1 MSSSNSDFS
10 IFYKALP
17 IAVLALAGAYYIM
30 TAQKNMDSTTKSS
43 SSIDQKTREET
54 PKEKKFVPQFLR
66 DPDTGEYFVVEG
78 EGQEPRLISLEE
90 MYELTGSR
98 PVEEGPKPAVPEAA
112 EEPAAAVVEEAPVV
126 VEPPVETAPAE
137 VEVVAPVG
145 AVPEVEQ
152 QPIVEEEQQQQE
164 EEQQEPAEEQLVEP
178 QQEPELEEQHPEA
191 LQAAPQERVIGI
203 EDFEDFQDDGV
214 DFELERAN
222 QQLPQNPIPMPGQA
236 GPGPNT
242 AANNNNRVVGTKKT
256 KSLEKK
262 EQRRAYFE
270 HQRMEA
276 MINKQE
282 EEEYERKYGALI
294 EAERS
299 MRREAEEE
307 AEREKREAA
316 QKQKE
321 EEERIAAE
329 KERIRRDVNALKP
342 GDSLRLETELER
354 EVAKGLV
361 SNSSFLID
369 EGRLLVKFSEED
381 FGQLAEIIKEK
392 GFVSYEELAESLTA
406 LKN

>member
-1 MSSSNSDFS
+1 MSSSNSYVS
-10 IFYKALP
+10 ILYKALP
-17 IAVLALAGAYYIM
+17 IAVLALAGAYYVL
-30 TAQKNMDSTTKSS
+30 TAQKHTDSTEKSS
-43 SSIDQKTREET
+43 NRVKQT
-54 PKEKKFVPQFLR
+54 PKDKKFVPQFLR

-78 EGQEPRLISLEE
+78 EGQEPRMISLEE

-98 PVEEGPKPAVPEAA
+98 PVEEEPKPEIPEAA
-112 EEPAAAVVEEAPVV
+112 EEPAAAAVDEAPVA
-126 VEPPVETAPAE
+126 VEAPVEAAEEAAEETAPVEAE
-137 VEVVAPVG
+137 E
-145 AVPEVEQ
+145 
-152 QPIVEEEQQQQE
+152 QPIAEEEQPE
-164 EEQQEPAEEQLVEP
+164 PIDEQPVEP

-191 LQAAPQERVIGI
+191 LQAAPQERIIGI
-203 EDFEDFQDDGV
+203 EDFEDFQDEEV

-222 QQLPQNPIPMPGQA
+222 QQLPQNPIPIPGQA

-282 EEEYERKYGALI
+282 EEEFERKYGALI

-299 MRREAEEE
+299 IRREAEEE

-321 EEERIAAE
+321 EEERVAAE
-329 KERIRRDVNALKP
+329 KERIRRNVNALKP
-342 GDSLRLETELER
+342 GDSLVLETELER

-361 SNSSFLID
+361 SNSSFLVD
-369 EGRLLVKFSEED
+369 GGRLLVKFSDED

>member
-1 MSSSNSDFS
+1 MSSSNSYVS
-10 IFYKALP
+10 ILYKALP
-17 IAVLALAGAYYIM
+17 IAVLALAGAYYVL
-30 TAQKNMDSTTKSS
+30 TAQKHTDSTEKSS
-43 SSIDQKTREET
+43 NRVKQT
-54 PKEKKFVPQFLR
+54 PKDKKFVPQFLR

-78 EGQEPRLISLEE
+78 EGQEPRMISLEE

-98 PVEEGPKPAVPEAA
+98 PVEEEPKPEIPEAA
-112 EEPAAAVVEEAPVV
+112 EETAAAAVDEVPVAVEAPV
-126 VEPPVETAPAE
+126 EAAEETAEETAPVEAE
-137 VEVVAPVG
+137 E
-145 AVPEVEQ
+145 
-152 QPIVEEEQQQQE
+152 QPIAEEEQPE
-164 EEQQEPAEEQLVEP
+164 PIDEQPVEP

-191 LQAAPQERVIGI
+191 LQAAPQERIIGI
-203 EDFEDFQDDGV
+203 EDFEDFQDEEV

-222 QQLPQNPIPMPGQA
+222 QQLPQNPIPIPGQA

-282 EEEYERKYGALI
+282 EEEFERKYGALI

-299 MRREAEEE
+299 IRREAEEE

-321 EEERIAAE
+321 EEERVAAE
-329 KERIRRDVNALKP
+329 KERIRRNVNALKP
-342 GDSLRLETELER
+342 GDSLVLETELER

-361 SNSSFLID
+361 SNSSFLVD
-369 EGRLLVKFSEED
+369 GGRLLVKFSDED

>member
-1 MSSSNSDFS
+1 MSSSNSYVS
-10 IFYKALP
+10 ILYKALP
-17 IAVLALAGAYYIM
+17 IAVLALAGAYYVL
-30 TAQKNMDSTTKSS
+30 TAQKHTDSTEKSS
-43 SSIDQKTREET
+43 NRVKQT
-54 PKEKKFVPQFLR
+54 PKDKKFVPQFLR

-78 EGQEPRLISLEE
+78 EGQEPRMISLEE

-98 PVEEGPKPAVPEAA
+98 PVEEEPKPEIPEAA
-112 EEPAAAVVEEAPVV
+112 EEPAAAAVDEAPVA
-126 VEPPVETAPAE
+126 VEAPVEAAEETAEETAPVEAE
-137 VEVVAPVG
+137 E
-145 AVPEVEQ
+145 
-152 QPIVEEEQQQQE
+152 QPIAEEEQPE
-164 EEQQEPAEEQLVEP
+164 PIDEQPVEP

-191 LQAAPQERVIGI
+191 LQAAPQERIIGI
-203 EDFEDFQDDGV
+203 EDFEDFQDEEV

-222 QQLPQNPIPMPGQA
+222 QQLPQNPIPIPGQA

-282 EEEYERKYGALI
+282 EEEFERKYGALI

-299 MRREAEEE
+299 IRREAEEE

-321 EEERIAAE
+321 EEERVAAE
-329 KERIRRDVNALKP
+329 KERIRRNVNALKP
-342 GDSLRLETELER
+342 GDSLVLETELER

-361 SNSSFLID
+361 SNSSFLVD
-369 EGRLLVKFSEED
+369 GGRLLVKFSDED

>member
-1 MSSSNSDFS
+1 MSSSNSYVS
-10 IFYKALP
+10 ILYKALP
-17 IAVLALAGAYYIM
+17 IAVLALAGAYYVL
-30 TAQKNMDSTTKSS
+30 TAQKHTDSTEKSS
-43 SSIDQKTREET
+43 NRIKQT
-54 PKEKKFVPQFLR
+54 PKDKKFVPQFLR

-78 EGQEPRLISLEE
+78 EGQEPRMISLEE

-98 PVEEGPKPAVPEAA
+98 PVEEEPKPEIPEAA
-112 EEPAAAVVEEAPVV
+112 EEPAAAAVDEAPVA
-126 VEPPVETAPAE
+126 VEAPVEAAEEAAEETAPVEAE
-137 VEVVAPVG
+137 E
-145 AVPEVEQ
+145 
-152 QPIVEEEQQQQE
+152 QPIAEEEQPE
-164 EEQQEPAEEQLVEP
+164 PIDEQPVEP

-191 LQAAPQERVIGI
+191 LQAAPQERIIGI
-203 EDFEDFQDDGV
+203 EDFEDFQDEEV

-222 QQLPQNPIPMPGQA
+222 QQLPQNPIPIPGQA

-282 EEEYERKYGALI
+282 EEEFERKYGALI

-299 MRREAEEE
+299 IRREAEEE

-321 EEERIAAE
+321 EEERVAAE
-329 KERIRRDVNALKP
+329 KERIRRNVNALKP
-342 GDSLRLETELER
+342 GDSLVLETELER

-361 SNSSFLID
+361 SNSSFLVD
-369 EGRLLVKFSEED
+369 GGRLLVKFSDED

>member
-1 MSSSNSDFS
+1 MSSSNNDFS
-10 IFYKALP
+10 ILYKALP
-17 IAVLALAGAYYIM
+17 LAVLALAGAYYVM
-30 TAQKNMDSTTKSS
+30 TAQKDIDSTQKSS
-43 SSIDQKTREET
+43 SSIDQKTPEET
-54 PKEKKFVPQFLR
+54 TPRDNNNKKFVPQFLR

-90 MYELTGSR
+90 MYKLTGSR
-98 PVEEGPKPAVPEAA
+98 PVEQEPKPVEVPEVA
-112 EEPAAAVVEEAPVV
+112 EEPAVVVVDEAPVA
-126 VEPPVETAPAE
+126 VEMPVETAP
-137 VEVVAPVG
+137 VEAG
-145 AVPEVEQ
+145 AEQ
-152 QPIVEEEQQQQE
+152 QPIVEEEAQQQE
-164 EEQQEPAEEQLVEP
+164 EEQQEPIEQPPVEP
-178 QQEPELEEQHPEA
+178 QQEPEAHHPEV

-203 EDFEDFQDDGV
+203 EDFEDFQDEEV

-222 QQLPQNPIPMPGQA
+222 QQLPQNPIPIPGQA

-282 EEEYERKYGALI
+282 EEEFERKYGALI

-299 MRREAEEE
+299 IRREAEEE

-321 EEERIAAE
+321 EEERLAAE

-361 SNSSFLID
+361 SNSSFLVD

-381 FGQLAEIIKEK
+381 FGQLAEMIKQK

>member
-1 MSSSNSDFS
+1 MSSSNSYVS
-10 IFYKALP
+10 ILYKALP
-17 IAVLALAGAYYIM
+17 IAVLALAGAYYVL
-30 TAQKNMDSTTKSS
+30 TAQKHTDSTEKSS
-43 SSIDQKTREET
+43 NRVKQT
-54 PKEKKFVPQFLR
+54 PKDKKFVPQFLR

-78 EGQEPRLISLEE
+78 EGQEPRMISLEE

-98 PVEEGPKPAVPEAA
+98 PVEEEPKPEIPEAA
-112 EEPAAAVVEEAPVV
+112 EEPAAAAVDEAPVA
-126 VEPPVETAPAE
+126 VEAPVEAAEETAEETAPVEAE
-137 VEVVAPVG
+137 E
-145 AVPEVEQ
+145 
-152 QPIVEEEQQQQE
+152 QPIAEEEQPE
-164 EEQQEPAEEQLVEP
+164 PIDEQPVEP

-191 LQAAPQERVIGI
+191 LQAAPQERIIGI
-203 EDFEDFQDDGV
+203 EDFEDFQDEEV

-222 QQLPQNPIPMPGQA
+222 QQLPQNPIPIPGQA

-282 EEEYERKYGALI
+282 EEEFERKYGALI

-299 MRREAEEE
+299 IRREAEEE

-321 EEERIAAE
+321 EEERVAAE
-329 KERIRRDVNALKP
+329 KERIRRNVNALKP
-342 GDSLRLETELER
+342 GDSLVLETELER

-361 SNSSFLID
+361 SNSSFLVD
-369 EGRLLVKFSEED
+369 GGRLLVKFSDED

-392 GFVSYEELAESLTA
+392 GFVSYEVLAESLTA

>member
-1 MSSSNSDFS
+1 MSSSNSYVS
-10 IFYKALP
+10 ILYKALP
-17 IAVLALAGAYYIM
+17 IAVLALAGAYYVL
-30 TAQKNMDSTTKSS
+30 TAQKHTDSTEKSS
-43 SSIDQKTREET
+43 NRVKQT
-54 PKEKKFVPQFLR
+54 PKDKKFVPQFLR

-78 EGQEPRLISLEE
+78 EGQEPRMISLEE

-98 PVEEGPKPAVPEAA
+98 PVEEEPKPEIPEAA
-112 EEPAAAVVEEAPVV
+112 EETAAAAVDEAPVA
-126 VEPPVETAPAE
+126 VEAPVEAAEETAEETAPVEAE
-137 VEVVAPVG
+137 E
-145 AVPEVEQ
+145 
-152 QPIVEEEQQQQE
+152 QPIAEEEQPE
-164 EEQQEPAEEQLVEP
+164 PIDEQPVEP

-191 LQAAPQERVIGI
+191 LQAAPQERIIGI
-203 EDFEDFQDDGV
+203 EDFEDFQDEEV

-222 QQLPQNPIPMPGQA
+222 QQLPQNPIPIPGQA

-282 EEEYERKYGALI
+282 EEEFERKYGALI

-299 MRREAEEE
+299 IRREAEEE

-321 EEERIAAE
+321 EEERVAAE
-329 KERIRRDVNALKP
+329 KERIRRNVNALKP
-342 GDSLRLETELER
+342 GDSLVLETELER

-361 SNSSFLID
+361 SNLSFLVD
-369 EGRLLVKFSEED
+369 GGRLLVKFSDED

>member
-1 MSSSNSDFS
+1 MSSSNSYVS
-10 IFYKALP
+10 ILYKALP
-17 IAVLALAGAYYIM
+17 IAVLALAGAYYVL
-30 TAQKNMDSTTKSS
+30 TAQKHTDSTEKSS
-43 SSIDQKTREET
+43 NRVKQT
-54 PKEKKFVPQFLR
+54 PKDKKFVPQFLR

-78 EGQEPRLISLEE
+78 EGQEPRMISLEE

-98 PVEEGPKPAVPEAA
+98 PVEEEPKPEIPEAA
-112 EEPAAAVVEEAPVV
+112 EEPAAAAVDEAPVA
-126 VEPPVETAPAE
+126 VEAPVEAAEETAEETAPVEAE
-137 VEVVAPVG
+137 E
-145 AVPEVEQ
+145 
-152 QPIVEEEQQQQE
+152 QPIAEEEQPE
-164 EEQQEPAEEQLVEP
+164 PIDEQPVEP

-191 LQAAPQERVIGI
+191 LQAAPQERIIGI
-203 EDFEDFQDDGV
+203 EDFEDFQDEEV

-222 QQLPQNPIPMPGQA
+222 QQLPQNPIPIPGQA

-282 EEEYERKYGALI
+282 EEEFERKYGALI

-299 MRREAEEE
+299 IRREAEEE

-321 EEERIAAE
+321 EEERVAAE
-329 KERIRRDVNALKP
+329 KERIRRNVNALKP
-342 GDSLRLETELER
+342 GDSLVLETELER

-361 SNSSFLID
+361 SNLSFLVD
-369 EGRLLVKFSEED
+369 GGRLLVKFSDED

>member
-1 MSSSNSDFS
+1 MSSSNSYVS
-10 IFYKALP
+10 ILYKALP
-17 IAVLALAGAYYIM
+17 IAVLALAGAYYVL
-30 TAQKNMDSTTKSS
+30 TAQKHTDSTEKSS
-43 SSIDQKTREET
+43 NRVKQT
-54 PKEKKFVPQFLR
+54 PKDKKFVPQFLR

-78 EGQEPRLISLEE
+78 EGQEPRMISLEE

-98 PVEEGPKPAVPEAA
+98 PVEEEPKPEIPEAA
-112 EEPAAAVVEEAPVV
+112 EETAAAAVDEAPVA
-126 VEPPVETAPAE
+126 VEAPVEAAEETAEETAPVEAE
-137 VEVVAPVG
+137 E
-145 AVPEVEQ
+145 
-152 QPIVEEEQQQQE
+152 QPIAEEEQPE
-164 EEQQEPAEEQLVEP
+164 PIDEQPVEP

-191 LQAAPQERVIGI
+191 LQAAPQERIIGI
-203 EDFEDFQDDGV
+203 EDFEDFQDEEV

-222 QQLPQNPIPMPGQA
+222 QQLPQNPIPIPGQA

-282 EEEYERKYGALI
+282 EEEFERKYGALI

-299 MRREAEEE
+299 IRREAEEE

-321 EEERIAAE
+321 EEERVAAE
-329 KERIRRDVNALKP
+329 KERIRRNVNALKP
-342 GDSLRLETELER
+342 GDSLVLETELER

-361 SNSSFLID
+361 SNSSFLVD
-369 EGRLLVKFSEED
+369 GGRLLVKFSDED

>member
-1 MSSSNSDFS
+1 MSSSNSYVS
-10 IFYKALP
+10 ILYKALP
-17 IAVLALAGAYYIM
+17 IAVLALAGAYYVL
-30 TAQKNMDSTTKSS
+30 TAQKHTDSTEKSS
-43 SSIDQKTREET
+43 NRVKQT
-54 PKEKKFVPQFLR
+54 PKDKKFVPQFLR

-78 EGQEPRLISLEE
+78 EGQEPRMISLEE

-98 PVEEGPKPAVPEAA
+98 PVEEEPKPEIPEAA
-112 EEPAAAVVEEAPVV
+112 EEPAAAAVDEAPVA
-126 VEPPVETAPAE
+126 VEAPVEAAEETAPVEAE
-137 VEVVAPVG
+137 E
-145 AVPEVEQ
+145 
-152 QPIVEEEQQQQE
+152 QPIAEEEQPE
-164 EEQQEPAEEQLVEP
+164 PIDEQPVEP

-191 LQAAPQERVIGI
+191 LQAAPQERIIGI
-203 EDFEDFQDDGV
+203 EDFEDFQDEEV

-222 QQLPQNPIPMPGQA
+222 QQLPQNPIPIPGQA

-282 EEEYERKYGALI
+282 EEEFERKYGALI

-299 MRREAEEE
+299 IRREAEEE

-321 EEERIAAE
+321 EEERVAAE
-329 KERIRRDVNALKP
+329 KERIRRNVNALKP
-342 GDSLRLETELER
+342 GDSLVLETELER

-361 SNSSFLID
+361 SNSSFLVD
-369 EGRLLVKFSEED
+369 GGRLLVKFSDED

>member
-1 MSSSNSDFS
+1 MSSSNSDHW
-10 IFYKALP
+10 IIYKALP
-17 IAVLALAGAYYIM
+17 IAVLALAGAYFVM
-30 TAQKNMDSTTKSS
+30 TAQK
-43 SSIDQKTREET
+43 SIDSKTKPTNNEKSNAKST
-54 PKEKKFVPQFLR
+54 PKDKNFVPQFLR
-66 DPDTGEYFVVEG
+66 DPDTGEYFVVEN

-98 PVEEGPKPAVPEAA
+98 PVEEEPKQVVPDTA
-112 EEPAAAVVEEAPVV
+112 ENPTVAVVEEAPVV
-126 VEPPVETAPAE
+126 VELPVEAVPAE
-137 VEVVAPVG
+137 AVAAPVQT
-145 AVPEVEQ
+145 VPEVEHQ
-152 QPIVEEEQQQQE
+152 LNVEEEQQQELVE
-164 EEQQEPAEEQLVEP
+164 EQPVAPQQQLEPLQQEQQEP
-178 QQEPELEEQHPEA
+178 EA
-191 LQAAPQERVIGI
+191 PLAAPQERVIGI
-203 EDFEDFQDDGV
+203 EDFEDFQDEGADI
-214 DFELERAN
+214 ELEQAN
-222 QQLPQNPIPMPGQA
+222 QQLPQNMIPMPGQA

-242 AANNNNRVVGTKKT
+242 ATNRVVGTKKT

-299 MRREAEEE
+299 LRREAEEE

-321 EEERIAAE
+321 EEERLAAE
-329 KERIRRDVNALKP
+329 KERIRQQVNALKP
-342 GDSLRLETELER
+342 GESLRLNTELER

-361 SNSSFLID
+361 SNSNFLID
-369 EGRLLVKFSEED
+369 EGRLLVNLSEED
-381 FGQLAEIIKEK
+381 FGQIADIIKEK
-392 GFVSYEELAESLTA
+392 GFLSYEELAESLTA

>member
-1 MSSSNSDFS
+1 M
-10 IFYKALP
+10 
-17 IAVLALAGAYYIM
+17 
-30 TAQKNMDSTTKSS
+30 
-43 SSIDQKTREET
+43 
-54 PKEKKFVPQFLR
+54 
-66 DPDTGEYFVVEG
+66 
-78 EGQEPRLISLEE
+78 ISLEE

-98 PVEEGPKPAVPEAA
+98 PVEEEPKPEIPEAA
-112 EEPAAAVVEEAPVV
+112 EEPAAAAVDEAPVA
-126 VEPPVETAPAE
+126 VEAPVEAAEETAEETAPVEAE
-137 VEVVAPVG
+137 E
-145 AVPEVEQ
+145 
-152 QPIVEEEQQQQE
+152 QPIAEEEQPE
-164 EEQQEPAEEQLVEP
+164 PIDEQPVEP

-191 LQAAPQERVIGI
+191 LQAAPQERIIGI
-203 EDFEDFQDDGV
+203 EDFEDFQDEEV

-222 QQLPQNPIPMPGQA
+222 QQLPQNPIPIPGQA

-282 EEEYERKYGALI
+282 EEEFERKYGALI

-299 MRREAEEE
+299 IRREAEEE

-321 EEERIAAE
+321 EEERVAAE
-329 KERIRRDVNALKP
+329 KERIRRNVNALKP
-342 GDSLRLETELER
+342 GDSLVLETELER

-361 SNSSFLID
+361 SNSSFLVD
-369 EGRLLVKFSEED
+369 GGRLLVKFSDED

>member
-1 MSSSNSDFS
+1 MSSSNSYVS
-10 IFYKALP
+10 ILYKALP
-17 IAVLALAGAYYIM
+17 IAVLALAGAYYVL
-30 TAQKNMDSTTKSS
+30 TAQKHTDSTEKSS
-43 SSIDQKTREET
+43 NRIKQT
-54 PKEKKFVPQFLR
+54 PKDKKFVPQFLR

-78 EGQEPRLISLEE
+78 EGQEPRMISLEE

-98 PVEEGPKPAVPEAA
+98 PVEEEPKPEIPEAA
-112 EEPAAAVVEEAPVV
+112 EEPAAAAVDEAPVA
-126 VEPPVETAPAE
+126 VEAPVEAAEEAAEETAPVEAE
-137 VEVVAPVG
+137 E
-145 AVPEVEQ
+145 
-152 QPIVEEEQQQQE
+152 QPIAEEEQPE
-164 EEQQEPAEEQLVEP
+164 PIDEQPVEP

-191 LQAAPQERVIGI
+191 LQAAPQERIIGI
-203 EDFEDFQDDGV
+203 EDFEDFQDEEV

-222 QQLPQNPIPMPGQA
+222 QQLPQNPIPIPGQA

-282 EEEYERKYGALI
+282 EEEFERKYGALI

-299 MRREAEEE
+299 IRREAEEE

-321 EEERIAAE
+321 EEERVAAE
-329 KERIRRDVNALKP
+329 KERICRNVNALKP
-342 GDSLRLETELER
+342 GDSLVLETELER

-361 SNSSFLID
+361 SNSSFLVD
-369 EGRLLVKFSEED
+369 GGRLLVKFSDED

>member
-1 MSSSNSDFS
+1 MSSSNSYVS
-10 IFYKALP
+10 ILYKALP
-17 IAVLALAGAYYIM
+17 IAVLALAGAYYVL
-30 TAQKNMDSTTKSS
+30 TAQKHTDSTEKSS
-43 SSIDQKTREET
+43 NRVKQT
-54 PKEKKFVPQFLR
+54 PKDKKFVPQFLR

-78 EGQEPRLISLEE
+78 EGQEPRMISLEE

-98 PVEEGPKPAVPEAA
+98 PVEEEPKPEIPEAA
-112 EEPAAAVVEEAPVV
+112 EETAAAAVDEAPVA
-126 VEPPVETAPAE
+126 VEAPVEAAEETAEETAPVEAE
-137 VEVVAPVG
+137 E
-145 AVPEVEQ
+145 
-152 QPIVEEEQQQQE
+152 QPIAEEEQPE
-164 EEQQEPAEEQLVEP
+164 PIDEQPVEP

-191 LQAAPQERVIGI
+191 LQAAPQERIIGI
-203 EDFEDFQDDGV
+203 EDFEDFQGEEV

-222 QQLPQNPIPMPGQA
+222 QQLPQNPIPIPGQA

-282 EEEYERKYGALI
+282 EEEFERKYGALI

-299 MRREAEEE
+299 IRREAEEE

-321 EEERIAAE
+321 EEERVAAE
-329 KERIRRDVNALKP
+329 KERIRRNVNALKP
-342 GDSLRLETELER
+342 GDSLVLETELER

-361 SNSSFLID
+361 SNSSFLVD
-369 EGRLLVKFSEED
+369 GGRLLVKFSDED